1 MATTSAIHWFEIPT
15 QDLSRAVRFY
25 NRVLGIEMAAINPNG
40 CPMAMFPCG
49 SGGVGG
55 ALIQHPETAPSKSGT
70 LVFLDGGQ
78 DLSVSLNKVEAAG
91 GKVLMPKTSI
101 GEHGF
106 CGIFLDTE
114 GNRVG
119 LHSMK

>member
-1 MATTSAIHWFEIPT
+1 MTANAIHWFEIPCNE
-15 QDLSRAVRFY
+15 LPRAVRFY
-25 NRVLGIEMAAINPNG
+25 SRVLNVEMAHVEMPG

-55 ALIQHPETAPSKSGT
+55 ALVQYEMNRPSEQGT
-70 LVFLDGGQ
+70 IVYLAGGE
-78 DLSVSLNKVEAAG
+78 DLSVPLGKVEAAG
-91 GKVLMPKTSI
+91 GKVVMPKTSI

-106 CGIFLDTE
+106 CAMFVDTE